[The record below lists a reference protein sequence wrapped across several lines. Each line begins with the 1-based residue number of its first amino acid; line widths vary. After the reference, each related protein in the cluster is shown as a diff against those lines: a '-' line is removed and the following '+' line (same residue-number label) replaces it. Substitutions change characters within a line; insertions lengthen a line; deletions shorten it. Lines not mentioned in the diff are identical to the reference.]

1 MLEGLRTAS
10 QNWIGRI
17 VLSVVMGFIILSFA
31 IWGIN
36 DMFRGYGTSQL
47 ARIGGEAISIDS
59 FRNAYQLELSR
70 LQRQLQRPISSDQA
84 RELGLESRV
93 LSKLV
98 TDATLDQRAQSLH
111 LALSDEAIAK
121 TIQDDPSFKG
131 SNGKFD
137 KNRFD
142 ALLREAGLTERGF
155 VREQRS
161 VYLRQQLTQAIA
173 GDLTVPLAV
182 REAFNRYANE
192 TRSLDYVVLPAAA
205 AGEIPAPDDAT
216 LQKFFDDRQE
226 TFKAPEYRTLVVL
239 AVTPTTLAHP
249 ESVSDSDAQK
259 LYDQVKSTRFGTPE
273 QRDLRQVVFPDPA
286 AAATAAQR
294 IKSGARLGDIAAE
307 QKLQPVDLGLKS
319 KAEIFDKQIAET
331 GFALPEGGVSDP
343 VQSAFGVAIV
353 EVARIVPENVKPF
366 PEVAAELK
374 SELAV
379 ERARENVQTLHDT
392 IEDQRAS
399 GKPLVEAAKVA
410 GLSVR
415 TIDAIDASGRD
426 PSGKDIND
434 LPERDALLRAAF
446 ASEPGAD
453 NETVSTKDRGYIWFE
468 VAKIDP
474 ARNRPLA
481 EVKSE
486 VESAW
491 RADETAKRLAAKTTE
506 FVKQINQGGK
516 LAEIAAENGG
526 LEVKH
531 LGNAKRSGAEGVPPG
546 VVAQVFNV
554 AVGAA
559 GSAAGQGDTRILFQV
574 LDSNVPPLDSDKP
587 ESKQLAEVLKGSFS
601 QDLLEQYV
609 AQLQKDIGIHVNQH
623 AMRQVT
629 GSGGDTSTDP
639 NQDIFN

>member
-47 ARIGGEAISIDS
+47 ATVGSETISIDS

-70 LQRQLQRPISSDQA
+70 LQRQLQRPITTDQA

-98 TDATLDQRAQSLH
+98 TDAVLDQRAQSLH
-111 LALSDEAIAK
+111 LALSNEAIAK

-131 SNGKFD
+131 GNGKFD

-142 ALLREAGLTERGF
+142 SLLREAGLTERGF

-161 VYLRQQLTQAIA
+161 IYLRQQLTQAVA
-173 GDLTVPLAV
+173 GELTVPIAV
-182 REAFNRYANE
+182 REAFNHYANE
-192 TRSLDYVVLPAAA
+192 TRSLDYVILPAAA
-205 AGEIPAPDDAT
+205 VGEIAAADEAT
-216 LQKFFDDRQE
+216 LQKFFDDRKE
-226 TFKAPEYRTLVVL
+226 TFRAPEYRSLVTL
-239 AVTPTTLAHP
+239 AVTPSTLAHP

-259 LYDQVKSTRFGTPE
+259 LYDEVKSTRFGTPE
-273 QRDLRQVVFPDPA
+273 QRDLRQVVFPDA
-286 AAATAAQR
+286 AAATAAAQR
-294 IKSGARLGDIAAE
+294 IKAGARLDDIAAE

-319 KAEIFDKQIAET
+319 KAEIFDKQIADA
-331 GFALPEGGVSDP
+331 GFALSEGGVSDP
-343 VQSAFGVAIV
+343 VQSAFGFAVV

-366 PEVAAELK
+366 AEVAAELK
-374 SELAV
+374 NELAI
-379 ERARENVQTLHDT
+379 ERARATVQTLHDT

-399 GKPLVEAAKVA
+399 GKPLAEAAKVA
-410 GLSVR
+410 GLSGRV
-415 TIDAIDASGRD
+415 IDAIDAAGRD
-426 PSGKDIND
+426 KSGKEISDI
-434 LPERDALLRAAF
+434 PERDALLRAAF

-474 ARNRPLA
+474 ARDRPLA
-481 EVKSE
+481 EVKAD

-516 LAEIAAENGG
+516 LADIATQNGG
-526 LEVKH
+526 FEVKH
-531 LGNAKRSGAEGVPPG
+531 LGNAKRSGAEGLPPG
-546 VVAQVFNV
+546 VVAQLFNV
-554 AVGAA
+554 AVGGA

-574 LDSNVPPLDSDKP
+574 LDSSVAPLDPDKP
-587 ESKQLAEVLKGSFS
+587 DSKQLAEVLKGSFS

-609 AQLQKDIGIHVNQH
+609 AQLQKDIGVHINQQ
-623 AMRQVT
+623 AMRQAT
-629 GSGGDTSTDP
+629 GSGSDTTTDP